1 MVQLCLG
8 SANFGSKYGFD
19 NKKIDT
25 KKLSNILNLAFKSKL
40 FSVDSSFE
48 YLKSHHNL
56 KKVIKKKM
64 TINSKIFLKKR
75 SNFTS
80 VKKKIE
86 NFNKNSPSKI
96 YSLLLHDQKEASNIK
111 KIKLLKKLKEE
122 RVISKIGVSV
132 YDYSILKKILEIWE
146 PDIIQVPINPF
157 NLDFISST
165 FLKSI
170 KRKKI
175 LIFARSIFLQ
185 GLLIKKSNILDK
197 KFKNDL
203 NDWFNFCKSK
213 SINPVKACLD
223 FCKSIKEIDFL
234 IVGVQNT
241 KELKQIIKFF
251 KQPKKIN
258 SNLIIKK
265 KYKKIDLRKI

>member
-1 MVQLCLG
+1 MAQLCLG

-19 NKKIDT
+19 NKKIDN

-40 FSVDSSFE
+40 LSIDTSFE
-48 YLKSHHNL
+48 YFNSHQNL

-64 TINSKIFLKKR
+64 SINSKIFLKKN
-75 SNFTS
+75 SNLVS
-80 VKKKIE
+80 IKKKIE

-96 YSLLLHDQKEASNIK
+96 NSLLLHDQREALNIK
-111 KIKLLKKLKEE
+111 NVKLLKQLKAE
-122 RVISKIGVSV
+122 RIISKIGVSV
-132 YDYSILKKILEIWE
+132 YDFSILKKILKLWE

-157 NLDFISST
+157 NLDFISGA
-165 FLKSI
+165 FLKKI

-203 NDWFNFCKSK
+203 DDWFNFCESK

-234 IVGVQNT
+234 IIGVQNVE
-241 KELKQIIKFF
+241 ELKQIIKFF